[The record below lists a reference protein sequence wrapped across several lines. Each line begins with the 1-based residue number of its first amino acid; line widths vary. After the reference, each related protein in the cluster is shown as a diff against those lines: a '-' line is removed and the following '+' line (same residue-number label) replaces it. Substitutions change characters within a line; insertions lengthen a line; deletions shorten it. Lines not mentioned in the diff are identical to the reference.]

1 MKKEQSI
8 REYMH
13 FIIQDICEKI
23 GPRPPCSAQ
32 ETLCASYIKKELE
45 KYLSTAK
52 IEEFS
57 CHPGSYKAQFQVPI
71 ASLLIATVCYWIY
84 IFFQKLLF
92 LLIPI
97 VSFIISLCVIQT
109 NIMRNIEL
117 IDPLFELKKSTNVY
131 GIFKPQNTVQ
141 KRIVVG
147 GHHDSNWEF
156 PLLRKSWKLFGL
168 MMSLSIILNYLIFA
182 IFLIKIV
189 LYYFANPFLF
199 IIEVDLIILVFLTCL
214 APALIYF
221 SFNIISN
228 RPVMGANDN
237 LTSIAVILA
246 IARTLNALNLNHT
259 EVWLVS
265 HGCEEIGV
273 RGSKRFSQVHYN
285 ELKDAIV
292 INIDMIGG
300 QNTQLRFVTAE
311 VVFLVQLSKEL
322 AYKLARIASELDIP
336 HHTGRIEA
344 FTDSFA
350 YARKKI
356 KTCSIIGFPEK
367 GVPPHYH
374 TREDILENLQLENLW
389 DCYRLL
395 IEFIKKFDRNEI

>member
-32 ETLCASYIKKELE
+32 ETLCASYIRKELE
-45 KYLSTAK
+45 KNLSTAK
-52 IEEFS
+52 IEEFY
-57 CHPGSYKAQFQVPI
+57 CHPGSYKVQFQIPI
-71 ASLLIATVCYWIY
+71 ASLLIAIVCYWIY
-84 IFFQKLLF
+84 IFFQKFFF
-92 LLIPI
+92 LLIPAI
-97 VSFIISLCVIQT
+97 SFIIALCVIQT

-117 IDPLFELKKSTNVY
+117 IDPFFELKKSTNVY
-131 GIFKPQNTVQ
+131 GIFKPQNTAR
-141 KRIVVG
+141 KKILIG

-168 MMSLSIILNYLIFA
+168 MISLSIILNYLIFA
-182 IFLIKIV
+182 IFLIKII

-322 AYKLARIASELDIP
+322 AYKLARIASKLDIP
-336 HHTGRIEA
+336 HHIGRIEA

-350 YARKKI
+350 YTQKKI

-374 TREDILENLQLENLW
+374 TREDILENLQFENLW

-395 IEFIKKFDRNEI
+395 IEFIKRVDRNEI